1 MTPGPFVPGARLS
14 QEAPSG
20 YRPLRFA
27 VCLRPRE
34 PMGRQKIVLATFNRD
49 KVRELR
55 QMLAHLPVDIVGFFD
70 IPGARSAPEA
80 GHTVDENALEKARA
94 AHDLT
99 GLTCIADDTGLEVDA
114 LGGKPGIYAAR
125 FAGPGASY
133 TDNMNRLLEVL
144 QGRQQRTARFRT
156 ACVACMTN
164 GREVHAEGVLEG
176 RITDARRGDQ
186 GFGYDP
192 IFEVGTTG
200 RTLAEFSLAEKN
212 SISHRALAMKSL
224 IEKMSLG

>member
-1 MTPGPFVPGARLS
+1 MLRHCSSIV
-14 QEAPSG
+14 
-20 YRPLRFA
+20 RPRI
-27 VCLRPRE
+27 RE

-55 QMLAHLPVDIVGFFD
+55 LMLAHLPLDIVGFFD
-70 IPGARSAPEA
+70 IPGARVAPEA
-80 GHTVDENALEKARA
+80 GRTIDENALEKARA
-94 AHDLT
+94 AHDMT

-133 TDNMNRLLEVL
+133 TDNVSRLLEVL
-144 QGRQQRTARFRT
+144 QGREQRTARFRT

-176 RITDARRGDQ
+176 RITGMRRGEN

-192 IFEVGTTG
+192 IFEVGDTG
-200 RTLAEFSLAEKN
+200 RTLAEMSLAEKN
-212 SISHRALAMKSL
+212 VISHRALAMQAL
-224 IEKMSLG
+224 IVKMGLG